1 MAKARFVIA
10 FPRSNPHLKGHRPS
24 QSCDTE
30 TQMSDAIIELEIRLA
45 HYETVLGD
53 LSDVVAKQQ
62 DQIDQLIAEVVRL
75 REHHVEDNDS
85 LQLPP
90 EDTRPPHY

>member
-1 MAKARFVIA
+1 MTEEDINDSYKKALIA
-10 FPRSNPHLKGHRPS
+10 LQSN
-24 QSCDTE
+24 
-30 TQMSDAIIELEIRLA
+30 
-45 HYETVLGD
+45 TVRNFRTNF
-53 LSDVVAKQQ
+53 

-75 REHHVEDNDS
+75 REHHVEDNDA

>member
-1 MAKARFVIA
+1 
-10 FPRSNPHLKGHRPS
+10 
-24 QSCDTE
+24 
-30 TQMSDAIIELEIRLA
+30 MSDAIIELEIRLA

-75 REHHVEDNDS
+75 REHHVEDNDA
-85 LQLPP
+85 LQLSP